1 MIIII
6 VKELMRL
13 LGKCSGGNM
22 KPKVSVVVPIYNVEN
37 YLGKCIESIINQTL
51 KDIEIIL
58 VNDGSTDNSG
68 IIADDYA
75 KLDKRIKVIHQ
86 ENAGQGQARN
96 IGISISNG
104 EYIGFIDS
112 DDWIDVNMY
121 EYLYKSI
128 SRNNADIGVCSR
140 RGYNEDGSIGHTK
153 LVENNEIFYIDKN
166 IGEYVVK
173 HLFYPHTVS
182 SCNKLYK
189 SDLIKKNNIMFKSVD
204 EVGSEDALFNY
215 CTLLNTKKVVTVR
228 TVFYNGLER
237 EGSTTRK
244 YKENSMKRTANL
256 IREIYE
262 YSDQINKIEVANEIA
277 PIFLLFFQQWNYS
290 YIKTYGTGK
299 LNDNLKFEHSKLY
312 KEKYFKEAE
321 KRLIFNRDNLNN
333 MKLMG
338 YSSKGI
344 IFIKI
349 YMIFS
354 YLNFNRLAAQLRVI
368 I

>member
-1 MIIII
+1 
-6 VKELMRL
+6 
-13 LGKCSGGNM
+13 M
-22 KPKVSVVVPIYNVEN
+22 KPKVSVIVPIYNVEN

-68 IIADDYA
+68 IIAEDYA

-96 IGISISNG
+96 MGISISNG

-153 LVENNEIFYIDKN
+153 LVEDNEIFYIDKN
-166 IGEYVVK
+166 IGEYFVK

-189 SDLIKKNNIMFKSVD
+189 SDLIKKNSIMFKSVD

-244 YKENSMKRTANL
+244 YKEDSMKRTANL
-256 IREIYE
+256 ITEIYK
-262 YSDQINKIEVANEIA
+262 YSEKENKEKIAKEIA
-277 PIFLLFFQQWNYS
+277 PILLLFFQQWNYN
-290 YIKTYGTGK
+290 YIKTYSSGSIKDNIENEHAK
-299 LNDNLKFEHSKLY
+299 LC
-312 KEKYFKEAE
+312 KEKYFKNAE
-321 KRLIFNRDNLNN
+321 KSLIFN
-333 MKLMG
+333 
-338 YSSKGI
+338 SKVTTYLKMMDYGFKGRC
-344 IFIKI
+344 FIKL
-349 YMIFS
+349 YVLLS
-354 YLNFNRLAAQLRVI
+354 YLNLNWLAAKVRTI

>member
-1 MIIII
+1 
-6 VKELMRL
+6 
-13 LGKCSGGNM
+13 M
-22 KPKVSVVVPIYNVEN
+22 KPKVSVIVPIYNVEK

-68 IIADDYA
+68 IIAEDYA

-96 IGISISNG
+96 MGISISNG

-128 SRNNADIGVCSR
+128 TMNNADIGVCSR

-153 LVENNEIFYIDKN
+153 LVEDNEIFYIDKN

-228 TVFYNGLER
+228 SVFYNGLER

-244 YKENSMKRTANL
+244 YKEDSMKRTANL
-256 IREIYE
+256 ITEIYK
-262 YSDQINKIEVANEIA
+262 YSERENKEEIAKEVA
-277 PIFLLFFQQWNYS
+277 PILLLFFQQWNYN
-290 YIKTYGTGK
+290 YIKTYSSGSIKDTIE
-299 LNDNLKFEHSKLY
+299 NEHKKLY
-312 KEKYFKEAE
+312 AEKYLKYAE
-321 KRLIFNRDNLNN
+321 KSLVLSKSSNYY
-333 MKLMG
+333 MKSMG
-338 YSSKGI
+338 YSKNGQL
-344 IFIKI
+344 FIKF
-349 YMIFS
+349 YMLLS
-354 YLNFNRLAAQLRVI
+354 YLNLNWLAAKVRTI